1 MRKDKKIKDMSI
13 YEASEFWDD
22 HNFLEFEDIEEI
34 ENVRFSLKKKKY
46 IGLDMTL
53 YKKIKDK
60 ADKLHL
66 PEDDLINKW
75 LLEKIH

>member
-1 MRKDKKIKDMSI
+1 MRKGKQIKDMSI

-22 HNFLEFEDIEEI
+22 HTFMEFEDIEEVK
-34 ENVRFSLKKKKY
+34 NVRFSLKKKKY

-53 YKKIKDK
+53 YKKIKSR

-66 PEDDLINKW
+66 PEDDLINNW
-75 LLEKIH
+75 LLEKIK